1 MGNVRIKVY
10 NPGMTVKRLESL
22 FYNKAL
28 PKVADQ
34 MISDCN
40 TFVRKQSGTLA
51 ASARFESNGRRIT
64 WNTKYAKK
72 VYYTGTPRRNE
83 NPQASLKWCEV
94 AKRNYANDWAA
105 QASSIINGG

>member
-1 MGNVRIKVY
+1 MGNVTIRVH
-10 NPGMTVKRLESL
+10 NPAMTAKRLESV

-40 TFVRKQSGTLA
+40 TFVRKQDGTLA
-51 ASARFESNGRRIT
+51 ASARVENNGRKIT

-72 VYYTGTPRRNE
+72 VYYTGTPRRNV
-83 NPQASLKWCEV
+83 NPQASLMWCEV

-105 QASSIINGG
+105 QASSIIKGG